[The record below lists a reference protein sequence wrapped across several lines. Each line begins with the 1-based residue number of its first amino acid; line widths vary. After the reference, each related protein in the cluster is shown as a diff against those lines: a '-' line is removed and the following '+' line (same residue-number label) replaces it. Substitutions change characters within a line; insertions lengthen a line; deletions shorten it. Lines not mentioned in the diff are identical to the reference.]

1 MESVVKH
8 PKSVCDIRHFIAV
21 VGLDCLAHDE
31 EACGAALQR
40 HLERQGLVGP
50 VDDEELAEV
59 AKVSLH
65 LIN

>member
-1 MESVVKH
+1 
-8 PKSVCDIRHFIAV
+8 
-21 VGLDCLAHDE
+21 
-31 EACGAALQR
+31 LQR